1 MINTYFFF
9 LNYERKIFPIKWM
22 SHILSD
28 ASFFFSFNLFSPH
41 TDNPFIP
48 HHCFNGRPDTCLQLV
63 NYQIHNPYRGVYDI
77 QTFRD
82 NGNLSGYIGALAPHV
97 AFYPA
102 VYALFLSWYIHKF
115 FRQRIWTLRNFFVTP
130 EFSQDKRF

>member
-1 MINTYFFF
+1 MFFKTIVEEKYFLLNEWAIFYQTRHFFF
-9 LNYERKIFPIKWM
+9 HSI
-22 SHILSD
+22 
-28 ASFFFSFNLFSPH
+28 FFFSH

>member
-1 MINTYFFF
+1 MKEKYFL
-9 LNYERKIFPIKWM
+9 LNEWAIFYQTR
-22 SHILSD
+22 H
-28 ASFFFSFNLFSPH
+28 FFFSFNLFFPH

-102 VYALFLSWYIHKF
+102 VYALFLS
-115 FRQRIWTLRNFFVTP
+115 
-130 EFSQDKRF
+130 

>member
-1 MINTYFFF
+1 MINTNFF
-9 LNYERKIFPIKWM
+9 LKIMKEKYFLLNEWAIFYQTR
-22 SHILSD
+22 H
-28 ASFFFSFNLFSPH
+28 FFFSFNLFSPN

-82 NGNLSGYIGALAPHV
+82 NGNLSGYNGALAPHV

>member
-1 MINTYFFF
+1 MINTYFF
-9 LNYERKIFPIKWM
+9 LKNYERKIFPIKWM

-28 ASFFFSFNLFSPH
+28 ASFFFSFNLFSPN

-82 NGNLSGYIGALAPHV
+82 NGNLSGYNGALAPHV

>member
-1 MINTYFFF
+1 MINTYFFLKIMKEKYF
-9 LNYERKIFPIKWM
+9 LSNEWAIFYQTR
-22 SHILSD
+22 H
-28 ASFFFSFNLFSPH
+28 FFFSFNLFSPH